1 MPALVY
7 DAATMSTGADSVD
20 LQHRKLFD
28 LINLLVHDMQ
38 AGKARDD
45 VGMVLGELADYA
57 VTHFSHEEQCMARF
71 SCPAAAQNKAA
82 HAAFVRTLTELQA
95 EFDRQG
101 PTATLA
107 IRMQQE
113 LSRWITGHILGI
125 DVRLKP
131 CIPAG
136 TRA

>member
-1 MPALVY
+1 MAGLVF
-7 DAATMSTGADSVD
+7 DATTMSTGADSVD
-20 LQHRKLFD
+20 AQHRKLFD
-28 LINLLVHDMQ
+28 LMNLLVADMQ
-38 AGKARDD
+38 AGRARDAI
-45 VGMVLGELADYA
+45 GMVLDDLAEYA
-57 VTHFSHEEQCMARF
+57 ATHFSHEEECLARF

-82 HAAFVRTLTELQA
+82 HAAFVQTFTGLKA

-113 LSRWITGHILGI
+113 LSRWITGHILGV
-125 DVRLKP
+125 DVKLRP
-131 CIPAG
+131 CIPVG